1 MLGGDALVAEIAV
14 DLVNALEAP
23 HDQALEIK
31 LGSNAEVEVEVE
43 SVVMRLERPRH
54 GPARKGLHHGRLDF
68 EETFRVEEIPNS
80 ADRAA
85 ARLENFPHFR
95 VDHQIEVALAVA
107 DFDVGEAVPFL
118 RQRQERLRQE
128 LQSLGVDGQL
138 ASLGPEEVPR
148 DAHEVADV
156 EEFIELPVAR

>member
-1 MLGGDALVAEIAV
+1 MGVSTSRKPSASRKFRIA
-14 DLVNALEAP
+14 P
-23 HDQALEIK
+23 
-31 LGSNAEVEVEVE
+31 
-43 SVVMRLERPRH
+43 
-54 GPARKGLHHGRLDF
+54 
-68 EETFRVEEIPNS
+68 T
-80 ADRAA
+80 
-85 ARLENFPHFR
+85 ARLRVPHFR

-156 EEFIELPVAR
+156 EEFIELPVARAD